1 MKVILQNTTKIIDLD
16 GIPVRVWE
24 GETESGIKIH
34 ALITRIA
41 VNKDDDCSEFEK
53 ELKEATAPSADVEM
67 YPSKLIL

>member
-1 MKVILQNTTKIIDLD
+1 MKVTLTNTTKIIDLD

-53 ELKEATAPSADVEM
+53 ELEEAAAPSVDVEM